1 MTSEAVRNFVKDPTV
16 DGLKTLKKNELLE
29 LAEHS
34 KVEDVKASL
43 RKPVIPKK
51 IAMFYADED
60 VFSVDDVDKFP
71 DPSVRKT
78 MSENEAKIQ
87 LMQLELER
95 EKKKTTKEKD

>member
-1 MTSEAVRNFVKDPTV
+1 
-16 DGLKTLKKNELLE
+16 
-29 LAEHS
+29 
-34 KVEDVKASL
+34 
-43 RKPVIPKK
+43 
-51 IAMFYADED
+51 MFYADED

-95 EKKKTTKEKD
+95 EKKTKEKD